1 MESESEEESDSD
13 SDEEEE
19 GEEED
24 SGLQEIKHIVTCNNF
39 VNNFFSKTIYIFL
52 CFLCRYLHY

>member
-24 SGLQEIKHIVTCNNF
+24 SGLQEIKHKVTWN
-39 VNNFFSKTIYIFL
+39 IFL
-52 CFLCRYLHY
+52 KLIFADFFLSW

>member
-52 CFLCRYLHY
+52 CFFM